1 MRVITTHSELQTA
14 RRSVAGSVGVV
25 MTMGALHDGH
35 LALVRAARAE
45 HATVIA
51 TIFVN
56 PTQFGANEDLSR
68 YPRTFEADR
77 AMLEAEGVDILF
89 APTGDVVY
97 PAGFQTT
104 VKVGEIAS
112 MYEGA
117 ARPTHFDGVA
127 TVVLKLLNMTR
138 PDMAYFGQKDAQQV
152 AIIRRMVH
160 DLNVPVSIAVIPTAR
175 EDDGL
180 ARSSRNRFLSADER
194 RIAPAL
200 HRALLNAAAAY
211 DSGTREIEALCS
223 AARGVLHAAGIASI
237 DYVDIVAPATFA
249 PVAGAADGPVL
260 VVSAIRV
267 GSVRLLDNLLLPESL
282 NTRAGLT
289 ANLGA
294 ISDESPELC

>member
-1 MRVITTHSELQTA
+1 MRVATTHSELLAA
-14 RRSVAGSVGVV
+14 RRSLSGSVGVV

-45 HATVIA
+45 HPTVIA

-68 YPRTFEADR
+68 YPRTLDADK
-77 AMLEAEGVDILF
+77 AMLEAEGVDLLF
-89 APTGDVVY
+89 APRGEVVY

-104 VKVGEIAS
+104 VKVGAIAS

-138 PDMAYFGQKDAQQV
+138 PDVAYFGQKDAQQV
-152 AIIRRMVH
+152 TVIRRMVY
-160 DLNVPVSIAVIPTAR
+160 DLNVPVSIAVVPTAR
-175 EDDGL
+175 EHDGL
-180 ARSSRNRFLSADER
+180 ALSSRNRFLSEDER

-200 HRALLNAAAAY
+200 QRALASAASAY
-211 DSGTREIEALCS
+211 DSGTHEIEALRS
-223 AARGVLHAAGIASI
+223 AARSVLHTAGITTV
-237 DYVDIVAPATFA
+237 DYLDIVDPATFA
-249 PVAGAADGPVL
+249 PLTGTVDGPLL

-267 GSVRLLDNLLLPESL
+267 GSVRLLDNLLLPQTL
-282 NTRAGLT
+282 NTRDGLT

-294 ISDESPELC
+294 VSDESFELR